1 MPVVLGV
8 PTLGV
13 GELLIILVIII
24 ALFGAS
30 KIAGVGSALGGSI
43 REFKKAVR
51 EDEGPNSPAQMDGV
65 EQSEQK
71 AS

>member
-1 MPVVLGV
+1 MPFVLGV
-8 PTLGV
+8 PTLGF
-13 GELLIILVIII
+13 GELLIILVIVI

-30 KIAGVGSALGGSI
+30 KIAGVGSAIGGSI

-51 EDEGPNSPAQMDGV
+51 DDEAINSPAQIENTEKG
-65 EQSEQK
+65 EQK